1 MEVGDVRKRLRD
13 EYLVRRL
20 LDSTEQ
26 LLRGA
31 ASRALALVAFE
42 LRSAEVTESFLTQ
55 ALQRFSVQFVP
66 RELQH
71 EEYGSDCVQI
81 VVLNLPAPPC

>member
-1 MEVGDVRKRLRD
+1 MLGDFHGSIVEFPCKLTEV
-13 EYLVRRL
+13 
-20 LDSTEQ
+20 
-26 LLRGA
+26 
-31 ASRALALVAFE
+31 LALVAFE